1 MDFQLSDDQRALRSG
16 MRDLLGAVFDR
27 DRLRAA
33 VERDGALDRSLWREL
48 GAAGFFALRLP
59 EDEGG
64 VGLGLPEAVLLF
76 EEAGRALLP
85 GPLVATHLAAGRV
98 KGAAEG
104 EAVVTAVDGELPVAH
119 LAEADAVLLVG
130 GEAVDARALGSGGL
144 AGVAG
149 PGVLAVAAEA
159 RAEET
164 RAQGARAEETR
175 AQAAR
180 AQGPRA
186 REAPQAPEAREAR
199 QAPQA
204 PQARELPDGRTLTG
218 EALRAFLAAAR
229 PVRSMDPLTP
239 LHRAPAGAAAA
250 VVRVPTGRP
259 PTGEGG
265 RAASERARAEADR
278 APLGSEHPGADTAR
292 VAGAVA
298 RTPAYAG
305 RLRFEAALLTAAEQL
320 GSAVRTTEAAVQ
332 HARDREQ
339 FGSPIGSFQAVKHL
353 CADMLAR
360 TEPARAAVYAAAL
373 TGDPLEI
380 AAAKLLADEAAVRN
394 ARDCLQIHGGM
405 GFTWEADVHLH
416 LKRAWLRAASWLT
429 GAAAEELLA
438 AGLGAAVPLPRS
450 SAAYGRP
457 VPEAGGEG

>member
-59 EDEGG
+59 EEAGG

-85 GPLVATHLAAGRV
+85 GPLVATHLAAGLV

-104 EAVVTAVDGELPVAH
+104 EAVVTAVAAELPVAH
-119 LAEADAVLLVG
+119 LAEADAVLVVG
-130 GEAVDARALGSGGL
+130 GEAAGLPGDEALGK
-144 AGVAG
+144 
-149 PGVLAVAAEA
+149 
-159 RAEET
+159 
-164 RAQGARAEETR
+164 
-175 AQAAR
+175 
-180 AQGPRA
+180 
-186 REAPQAPEAREAR
+186 
-199 QAPQA
+199 
-204 PQARELPDGRTLTG
+204 TLSG
-218 EALRAFLAAAR
+218 EALRAFVAAAR

-239 LHRAPAGAAAA
+239 LHRAPAGAAVAGA
-250 VVRVPTGRP
+250 GRVSAT
-259 PTGEGG
+259 EGT
-265 RAASERARAEADR
+265 RAASERTRADAER
-278 APLGSEHPGADTAR
+278 APAATE
-292 VAGAVA
+292 
-298 RTPAYAG
+298 RTPAHAG
-305 RLRFEAALLTAAEQL
+305 RLRFEAVLLTAAEQL
-320 GSAVRTTEAAVQ
+320 GSAARTTEAAVQ
-332 HARDREQ
+332 HAGEREQ

-360 TEPARAAVYAAAL
+360 TEPARAAVYAAAV
-373 TGDPLEI
+373 TGDPVEI

-429 GAAAEELLA
+429 GAGAEELLA
-438 AGLGAAVPLPRS
+438 AGLGTAGRLPRS

-457 VPEAGGEG
+457 VPEAGGGG